1 MELLILGLA
10 IFLGIH
16 LLPMAPPLRAA
27 LRARAGEGTYKTLFS
42 IVSALGLVLIVW
54 GYAVLPRGE
63 QLFAPLPGAKAIA
76 PLAMTVAFILLA
88 AANMRTHIRRTLG
101 HPMLL
106 GIVLWSAV
114 HLMANGHQKAVL
126 LFGAFLAYAAVDL
139 ASAVSRRAVKT
150 FEPQARHDLI
160 AVGGGIGVA
169 VAVMA
174 THRWFFGVPAVP
186 WGF

>member
-16 LLPMAPPLRAA
+16 LLPVVPPLRTA
-27 LRARAGEGTYKTLFS
+27 LRARLGEGTYKGIFS
-42 IVSALGLVLIVW
+42 LASALGLALIVW

-63 QLFAPLPGAKAIA
+63 QLFAPVHGARQLA
-76 PLAMTVAFILLA
+76 PLAVTIAFVLLA

-106 GIVLWSAV
+106 GIAIWATV
-114 HLMANGHQKAVL
+114 HLLANGHQKATL
-126 LFGAFLAYAAVDL
+126 LFGAFLAYATVDL
-139 ASAVSRRAVKT
+139 GSAMSRRAVKS
-150 FEPQARHDLI
+150 FEPLVKHDVI
-160 AVGGGIGVA
+160 AVGGGIGIA

-174 THRWFFGVPAVP
+174 THRWFFGVPVVP